1 LAERG
6 ETFESYGKVYFYSDS
21 KNDLPL
27 LRIVD
32 EPVAVNPDAELEK
45 EAKAK
50 GWPILNFK

>member
-1 LAERG
+1 MDNNP
-6 ETFESYGKVYFYSDS
+6 FYSYS

-27 LRIVD
+27 LRLVN
-32 EPVAVNPDAELEK
+32 EPVAVNPDAELEQ